1 MPYLLIA
8 PFFLLFAVFGLY
20 PLGRTLWVSLHD
32 WSLLGSHSWVGL
44 DNYVQLATDERFW
57 NAVRNTLGIFVLSTV
72 PQLTLALVLAHVLN
86 RRLRARTFFRLGV
99 LIPNV
104 TSVAAV
110 GIIFTL
116 IFARDF
122 GIANWLLEAVGVD
135 GIDWQSGRL
144 SSWTAISVMV
154 DWRWTGYNA
163 LILLAAM
170 QAVPRDVYEAAALDG
185 AGSWRQFWSI
195 TVPLIRPTLI
205 FVVIVATIGGMQL
218 FTEPLLFNAGAGATG
233 GRHAAPVPDHGDVP
247 GRGGVP
253 GAGLRLRRG
262 HRLGAVPPHRGRVG
276 GQPLAD
282 HPHPVGRVRGPTM
295 TQQLATVPVVAVP
308 RKRSWR
314 RSARGA
320 SSRLWSASPL
330 TYVGLIV
337 AIGAVG
343 GPAVVHG
350 RHGLA
355 AQRRHHQHP
364 AAADARRPARRQH
377 LAGPRQRGRDVRPGP
392 AQQPD
397 RGRRL
402 HRLGGPAVEHGRASR
417 SRSCGSAAAVPCCS
431 W

>member
-1 MPYLLIA
+1 MPYVLVA

-20 PLGRTLWVSLHD
+20 PLGRTLWVSLFD

-86 RRLRARTFFRLGV
+86 KRIRARTGFRLGV

-122 GIANWLLEAVGVD
+122 GIANWLLEAIGLE

-185 AGSWRQFWSI
+185 AS
-195 TVPLIRPTLI
+195 
-205 FVVIVATIGGMQL
+205 
-218 FTEPLLFNAGAGATG
+218 
-233 GRHAAPVPDHGDVP
+233 
-247 GRGGVP
+247 
-253 GAGLRLRRG
+253 
-262 HRLGAVPPHRGRVG
+262 
-276 GQPLAD
+276 
-282 HPHPVGRVRGPTM
+282 
-295 TQQLATVPVVAVP
+295 
-308 RKRSWR
+308 SWR
-314 RSARGA
+314 R
-320 SSRLWSASPL
+320 
-330 TYVGLIV
+330 
-337 AIGAVG
+337 
-343 GPAVVHG
+343 
-350 RHGLA
+350 
-355 AQRRHHQHP
+355 
-364 AAADARRPARRQH
+364 
-377 LAGPRQRGRDVRPGP
+377 
-392 AQQPD
+392 
-397 RGRRL
+397 
-402 HRLGGPAVEHGRASR
+402 
-417 SRSCGSAAAVPCCS
+417 
-431 W
+431 